1 MRSLVFFALLLMP
14 TIMMAQDDDL
24 YFVPE
29 KPVKQSERRPN
40 LGKIRRS
47 TTRKMGQKILMGQIG
62 KFLGPSY

>member
-29 KPVKQSERRPN
+29 KPVKQSERTVRQYAEPGVVEN
-40 LGKIRRS
+40 VTS
-47 TTRKMGQKILMGQIG
+47 EEVVH
-62 KFLGPSY
+62 SYT